1 MHKLQAE
8 ESLTL
13 LHGKTHRAAMV
24 I

>member
-1 MHKLQAE
+1 LHKLQAE

-13 LHGKTHRAAMV
+13 LHGKTHRGAMV